1 MCSKYIAEKTGSD
14 EFKYSMDE
22 FEKLRRNE
30 DVMVMKHFMDNY
42 VSAVVGKQKFK
53 RAASI
58 ALLSSFV
65 TVSDEAFA
73 LLTIKNNWEVW
84 PAKFR
89 NKGKDQD
96 DMEPIPRTK
105 YTNRRRYGK
114 LRDGWTKDG
123 QREFLKYYNMVT
135 DDRRSAEGIEMEKKL
150 LEIYRGECSNRGMP
164 METND
169 DEDDDIV
176 FIPTDWDTSNDVAQN
191 EDEERNPSGDKN
203 SMPVEKV

>member
-114 LRDGWTKDG
+114 LNDAWTKDG
-123 QREFLKYYNMVT
+123 QRELLKYYNMVT
-135 DDRRSAEGIEMEKKL
+135 DD
-150 LEIYRGECSNRGMP
+150 
-164 METND
+164 
-169 DEDDDIV
+169 
-176 FIPTDWDTSNDVAQN
+176 
-191 EDEERNPSGDKN
+191 
-203 SMPVEKV
+203 